1 MKKKE
6 KIKECFFLGTFLLIF
21 FIKRCKLFLSCGNIK
36 EETMESKIK
45 IQCETYKPSRWGKSL
60 RGFKKLFAIAFYVSL
75 VVILFS
81 FAESKTAA
89 FAKNVSS
96 DELKNTKVKND
107 ELFSSEDVKLKYY
120 TDLIENENIAKL
132 AITYSEKEG
141 IETSLL
147 VALMKTESNFNPNAI
162 NYNYNGSVDRG
173 LCQLNN
179 KTFPNLSKQDFY
191 NPETNIKVAASF
203 LNWCLRNSDY
213 NLVRALAY
221 YNAGWGNVTNENVG
235 DLTLNYI
242 QKITTY
248 KKTFDDELELLQL
261 SYQ

>member
-1 MKKKE
+1 MEILDLVKSMQSGNRDAYIEMYAKQSAPVY
-6 KIKECFFLGTFLLIF
+6 FLCRKLTLDDSQAAIALEGTF
-21 FIKRCKLFLSCGNIK
+21 SAV
-36 EETMESKIK
+36 
-45 IQCETYKPSRWGKSL
+45 YK
-60 RGFKKLFAIAFYVSL
+60 
-75 VVILFS
+75 
-81 FAESKTAA
+81 
-89 FAKNVSS
+89 
-96 DELKNTKVKND
+96 
-107 ELFSSEDVKLKYY
+107 
-120 TDLIENENIAKL
+120 NIAKL

-191 NPETNIKVAASF
+191 NPETNIKIAASF

>member
-1 MKKKE
+1 MWKHQ
-6 KIKECFFLGTFLLIF
+6 
-21 FIKRCKLFLSCGNIK
+21 

-60 RGFKKLFAIAFYVSL
+60 RGLKKLFAIAFYVSL

-81 FAESKTAA
+81 FAESKTTAI
-89 FAKNVSS
+89 AKNVSS
-96 DELKNTKVKND
+96 DELKNVQAKNNG
-107 ELFSSEDVKLKYY
+107 LFSKEDVKLKYY
-120 TDLIENENIAKL
+120 TDLIENEDIAKL

-191 NPETNIKVAASF
+191 NPETNIKIAASF

-248 KKTFDDELELLQL
+248 KKTFDDELELLQ
-261 SYQ
+261 SNYQ

>member
-1 MKKKE
+1 MWKH
-6 KIKECFFLGTFLLIF
+6 
-21 FIKRCKLFLSCGNIK
+21 K

-60 RGFKKLFAIAFYVSL
+60 RGLKKLFAIAFYVSL

-81 FAESKTAA
+81 FAESKTTAI
-89 FAKNVSS
+89 AKNVSS
-96 DELKNTKVKND
+96 DELKNVQAKNNG
-107 ELFSSEDVKLKYY
+107 LFSKEDVKLKYY
-120 TDLIENENIAKL
+120 TDLIENEDIAKL

-191 NPETNIKVAASF
+191 NPETNIKIAASF

-248 KKTFDDELELLQL
+248 KKSFDDELELLQL
-261 SYQ
+261 NYQ